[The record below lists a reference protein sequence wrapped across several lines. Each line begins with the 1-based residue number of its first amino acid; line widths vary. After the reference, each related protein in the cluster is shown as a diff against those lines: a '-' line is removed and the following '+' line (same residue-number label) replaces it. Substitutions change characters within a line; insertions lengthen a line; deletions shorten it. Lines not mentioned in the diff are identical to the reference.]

1 MTHNILC
8 SDQHGFRKDHSCDS
22 QLLTTIE
29 EFSRHLDVGAQIDTI
44 LLDFSKAFDKV
55 PHQRLFLKL
64 AYYGIRG
71 PILEW
76 IKDFLTNRTQQ
87 VVLNNIN
94 SCSINVLS
102 GVPQGS
108 VLGPLLFLLYINDL
122 PFIVSSHV
130 KLYADDTL
138 IYRIINSAEDITILQ
153 KDLNT
158 LSEWANKW
166 LMSFN
171 PSKCV
176 HLTITRK
183 TNPLKSSYSIC
194 GSVIQ
199 QSNSAKYLGV
209 TITSNLS
216 WSEHINNITNKAN
229 SIRAFLQRNLNQC
242 HQLVKSTCY
251 ITYVRPILEY
261 ASTVWSP
268 HQVGDINRLEMV
280 QRRAARF
287 VCNNF
292 NRTASVTAMLN
303 HLNWPTLECRRN
315 QAKLHMFYKIINNII
330 SIPYDH
336 LTQSSTTTRG
346 HSMRYMQLAART
358 NTYLY
363 SFFPSTIRLWN
374 SLSNE
379 IVFSRDFDCFKSSL
393 DSYMFC

>member
-1 MTHNILC
+1 M
-8 SDQHGFRKDHSCDS
+8 
-22 QLLTTIE
+22 
-29 EFSRHLDVGAQIDTI
+29 
-44 LLDFSKAFDKV
+44 
-55 PHQRLFLKL
+55 
-64 AYYGIRG
+64 
-71 PILEW
+71 
-76 IKDFLTNRTQQ
+76 DFLTNRTQQ

-138 IYRIINSAEDITILQ
+138 ICRIINSAEDITILER
-153 KDLNT
+153 DLNT

-176 HLTITRK
+176 HLTITHK

-242 HQLVKSTCY
+242 HQSVKSTFY
-251 ITYVRPILEY
+251 ITYVHPILEY

-268 HQVGDINRLEMV
+268 HQVGDINRLEMA
-280 QRRAARF
+280 QRHAVRF

-303 HLNWPTLECRRN
+303 HLNWPTLERRRN
-315 QAKLHMFYKIINNII
+315 QAKPKLLTILFQYHM
-330 SIPYDH
+330 
-336 LTQSSTTTRG
+336 
-346 HSMRYMQLAART
+346 
-358 NTYLY
+358 
-363 SFFPSTIRLWN
+363 TI
-374 SLSNE
+374 
-379 IVFSRDFDCFKSSL
+379 
-393 DSYMFC
+393 

>member
-1 MTHNILC
+1 MLFTATYLNI
-8 SDQHGFRKDHSCDS
+8 SRPITYFVVTHSCDS

-29 EFSRHLDVGAQIDTI
+29 EFSRHLDVGAQINTI

-55 PHQRLFLKL
+55 PYPCLFVKL
-64 AYYGIRG
+64 AYYGIQD

-76 IKDFLTNRTQQ
+76 IKDFLTNRTKQ

-153 KDLNT
+153 RDLNT

-199 QSNSAKYLGV
+199 QSNSTKYLRV

-216 WSEHINNITNKAN
+216 WSEHQQHN
-229 SIRAFLQRNLNQC
+229 
-242 HQLVKSTCY
+242 
-251 ITYVRPILEY
+251 
-261 ASTVWSP
+261 
-268 HQVGDINRLEMV
+268 
-280 QRRAARF
+280 
-287 VCNNF
+287 
-292 NRTASVTAMLN
+292 
-303 HLNWPTLECRRN
+303 
-315 QAKLHMFYKIINNII
+315 
-330 SIPYDH
+330 
-336 LTQSSTTTRG
+336 
-346 HSMRYMQLAART
+346 
-358 NTYLY
+358 
-363 SFFPSTIRLWN
+363 
-374 SLSNE
+374 
-379 IVFSRDFDCFKSSL
+379 
-393 DSYMFC
+393 

>member
-1 MTHNILC
+1 M
-8 SDQHGFRKDHSCDS
+8 
-22 QLLTTIE
+22 
-29 EFSRHLDVGAQIDTI
+29 
-44 LLDFSKAFDKV
+44 
-55 PHQRLFLKL
+55 
-64 AYYGIRG
+64 
-71 PILEW
+71 
-76 IKDFLTNRTQQ
+76 
-87 VVLNNIN
+87 
-94 SCSINVLS
+94 
-102 GVPQGS
+102 PQGS

-153 KDLNT
+153 RDLNT

-183 TNPLKSSYSIC
+183 TNPLTSSYSIC

-242 HQLVKSTCY
+242 HQSVKSTCY
-251 ITYVRPILEY
+251 ITYVCPILEY

-268 HQVGDINRLEMV
+268 YLVGDINRLEMV
-280 QRRAARF
+280 QHHAARF

-330 SIPYDH
+330 SISHDH
-336 LTQSSTTTRG
+336 LIQSSTTTRG
-346 HSMRYMQLAART
+346 HSMRYIQLAART
-358 NTYLY
+358 NTYSY

-374 SLSNE
+374 SLPKE
-379 IVFSRDFDCFKSSL
+379 IVFSSNFDCFKSSL